1 MNGEQISSAR
11 KRPRKTSTNSPITRA
26 RMAAGMT
33 QGQLAQA
40 IGQTQNDVSRW
51 ERGMHQPRTDV
62 LLKIAGVLGC
72 SLEDLLDS
80 DRSSPA

>member
-1 MNGEQISSAR
+1 MNEERASSAR
-11 KRPRKTSTNSPITRA
+11 KRPRKTSTDSPITRA

-62 LLKIAGVLGC
+62 LLKIAGALGC
-72 SLEDLLDS
+72 TLEDLLDS
-80 DRSSPA
+80 TQS